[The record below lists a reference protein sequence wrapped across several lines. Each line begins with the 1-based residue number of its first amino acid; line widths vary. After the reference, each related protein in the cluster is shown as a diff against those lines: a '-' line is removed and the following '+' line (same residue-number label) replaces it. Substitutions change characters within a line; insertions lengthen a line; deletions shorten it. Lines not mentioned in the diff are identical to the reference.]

1 MSAGG
6 TIEQLAALYGRPRSS
21 HSDAAQ
27 LRVPP
32 QSVEAEQ
39 AVLGGLMLAP
49 DAYGRIADQLGDQDF
64 YRRDHQLIYR
74 AIRELAEKNR
84 PYDAVTLGEWF

>member
-1 MSAGG
+1 MNARPGFRG
-6 TIEQLAALYGRPRSS
+6 EQRDSRFETRADQRI
-21 HSDAAQ
+21 DQ

-49 DAYGRIADQLGDQDF
+49 
-64 YRRDHQLIYR
+64 
-74 AIRELAEKNR
+74 
-84 PYDAVTLGEWF
+84 

>member
-1 MSAGG
+1 MAFRPN
-6 TIEQLAALYGRPRSS
+6 AYGDQNRRR
-21 HSDAAQ
+21 DAFTDARVEQ

-49 DAYGRIADQLGDQDF
+49 EAYDRIADRSGFIQ
-64 YRRDHQLIYR
+64 YRKL
-74 AIRELAEKNR
+74 LA
-84 PYDAVTLGEWF
+84 